1 MAKMTARE
9 ILSRLNGQLDE
20 QNAPF
25 PERVAKLMTYQAALY
40 LATGGRTPEE
50 LDPAEPD
57 DDVDTEELESY
68 AKKLRDLGI
77 EDYAKRSYSGENPES
92 VNLQALKYQYYL
104 YQAIDLPGMMD
115 DPNQMYA
122 LKDELRGQLEVQE
135 RDGEISC
142 LDTWL
147 SKKRAQEEARRSP
160 LKKEDRSVYEFE
172 ASDDVWRDYITGA
185 YCLRGW
191 GARTLTDRTVEKFK
205 ESPFDKLTLRN
216 KRTVEHVQRGE
227 LDAVGKARRETERS
241 FTFLQPEQ
249 LKASQA
255 SARNLNREMQNV
267 DPAIEQTP
275 EWRSLNKAVFDFQ
288 TAEDPQAAAKASAE
302 VLLAVEKFTKGKKNA
317 KQSPEVTQCVNLAL
331 RALETTIPGAPDNPS
346 VKPLVDRFNEVR
358 RYRLQG
364 SRLVNLRDNKA
375 LSANATDREIA
386 DYWQTKITTFVES
399 ELKRPT
405 VRNGRAAVSSE
416 EQALEAMAVAVALE
430 EARDGKINIK
440 KDLRSRVEALKQD
453 PAVQEMARDAATKP
467 EKATELAAFSESFR
481 ENVKSAY
488 DDAVKANRK
497 KADLSFEETIRQKQE
512 EIRKLREA
520 QQKKEAEFRESREQK
535 EDRFRMELIER
546 EAKLE
551 DKLADMG
558 SDYYGIGAYDAQE
571 AGEVFAELIAIRE
584 VRERS
589 QLGID
594 PKSEWKERVE
604 ALKKDPAVTKMAE
617 ELPADADFRRIL
629 NRGGGVDAVCKAYAN
644 GGELPE
650 ALRGKTV
657 DELYAMHRDN
667 VQRLAGVLPGA
678 KPYTAEQAT
687 LLLANLMAARELEL
701 KGGKDAP
708 VDEDAFDK
716 RVEALRKDPQIRNLG
731 KDLTVPKNQ
740 AELAKSVADA
750 EEPEKQLAQDL
761 YKSYQIAARLGEAA
775 PEPKPEPKAP
785 AEAIGKPDE
794 IKPEGQIIAGP

>member
-115 DPNQMYA
+115 DPDQMYA

-267 DPAIEQTP
+267 DPAIEQSR

-288 TAEDPQAAAKASAE
+288 TAEDPQTAAKASAE

-629 NRGGGVDAVCKAYAN
+629 NRGGGVDAVCKTYAN

-650 ALRGKTV
+650 ALRGLTV
-657 DELYAMHRDN
+657 DELYAMHREN
-667 VQRLAGVLPGA
+667 VQRLAGTLPGA
-678 KPYTAEQAT
+678 KAYTAEQST
-687 LLLANLMAARELEL
+687 LLLANLLAIREQEL
-701 KGGKDAP
+701 KGGRDAV
-708 VDEDAFDK
+708 VDDEAFCR
-716 RVEALRKDPQIRNLG
+716 RVEQLQQDSYVRELG
-731 KDLTVPKNQ
+731 RQLLKPENQTVV
-740 AELAKSVADA
+740 AEPVKTSD
-750 EEPEKQLAQDL
+750 EPERTMAANL
-761 YKSYQIAARLGEAA
+761 YKSCEKYLPKELPAPRPEAV
-775 PEPKPEPKAP
+775 
-785 AEAIGKPDE
+785 KPDE